1 MNQQKEW
8 MEMLDKH
15 PEEFAAAIRGI
26 PESQLSKRPDEKNWS
41 AKEVICHMRDT
52 EELFASRFQT
62 ILSMNE
68 PKFPAVDAD
77 RWAVDRQYLR
87 NDIQEALA
95 SFRRRREETLQ
106 FLRELKPE
114 QWDRVGIHLKYG
126 PMTILKFVELMVNHG
141 NDHIAQLQRA
151 LTAKP

>member
-68 PKFPAVDAD
+68 PKLPAADAD
-77 RWAVDRQYLR
+77 RWAADRQYQR

-95 SFRRRREETLQ
+95 SFRKRREETLQ

-114 QWDRVGIHLKYG
+114 QWDRLGIHLKYG